1 MHTLEMILL
10 ILLLLPLAT
19 GEGDG
24 RAVGGDR
31 SPSEAHRTYKR
42 LLQRP
47 ARPVDRR
54 ECTPCGPGLCCSPG
68 ETCGTSTHHDHYGE
82 PACLSY

>member
-1 MHTLEMILL
+1 MHTLDMMLL

-31 SPSEAHRTYKR
+31 NPSETRRTYKR
-42 LLQRP
+42 RLQRP
-47 ARPVDRR
+47 ARRMVRSD
-54 ECTPCGPGLCCSPG
+54 CTPCGPNLCCRPG
-68 ETCGTSTHHDHYGE
+68 LRCGTSTLHLTFDE
-82 PACLSY
+82 PACLNH